1 MPKIM
6 HVLDHLSKVNHD
18 KTLWE
23 IPIFG
28 DEIFF
33 GTYIEQTFSKKE
45 KTRNPSPRCLSQ
57 IQPSGDQQP
66 CMGTQ
71 SAAVLGTA
79 S

>member
-33 GTYIEQTFSKKE
+33 GTYIEQTFSERENKKSIPQMFVVA
-45 KTRNPSPRCLSQ
+45 NP
-57 IQPSGDQQP
+57 
-66 CMGTQ
+66 
-71 SAAVLGTA
+71 AVW
-79 S
+79 